1 MRTISAWRRRSSIKV
16 CGKRTDRLVLK
27 LSNHFDF
34 ADDVAVELVEL
45 FSRNPVFLVSTTADG
60 PGFITIPKRLSYT
73 KACDIT
79 TFRIVIF
86 CVPIPS
92 YLHRVLFIHYRIENR
107 LFRKSWRKCLVL
119 AFPDQFQFLLAH
131 WAK

>member
-1 MRTISAWRRRSSIKV
+1 MRTMSACRRRSSMKV

-27 LSNHFDF
+27 LGNHFDF

-45 FSRNPVFLVSTTADG
+45 FSWYPVFLVCTTADG
-60 PGFITIPKRLSYT
+60 HGIITIQKRLSYT
-73 KACDIT
+73 KARHIT

-86 CVPIPS
+86 CVPIPG

-119 AFPDQFQFLLAH
+119 AFSDQFQFLLANR
-131 WAK
+131 AK